1 MERVLFASQ
10 KLLTTLQST
19 DLILKQLATI
29 SSVAGRGGGA
39 IALEQTQMN
48 LMHFLNHIFKGV
60 ICQK

>member
-39 IALEQTQMN
+39 TALEQTQN
-48 LMHFLNHIFKGV
+48 DLMHILNHLFKGV